1 MGNFSSNQSISVQGL
16 CQTLISTDTSD
27 YVNNIEGFTVDNID
41 FKRWTFRD
49 SSGTIIKQFTG
60 GKNDLSCSCAISLLT
75 LNITVELA
83 VVITNHG
90 DYTVQNS
97 FIIPCLL
104 T

>member
-1 MGNFSSNQSISVQGL
+1 MANFSSNQTISIQGL
-16 CQTLISTDTSD
+16 CQTLTSTDTSN
-27 YVNNIEGFTVDNID
+27 YGNNVEGFTVDNIE
-41 FKRWTFRD
+41 FKRWTFRN

-60 GKNDLSCSCAISLLT
+60 GKNDLSCSCDISLLT
-75 LNITVELA
+75 LNISVELA